1 MNLTAHYFS
10 SFGILE
16 EKSEKSD
23 SEGGEGFFF
32 ENKKKR
38 SATSHVDQ
46 KRILPSS
53 RTENLEISAG
63 VYRYIRVHMHVIQKK
78 APTTTD
84 KCVSPQR

>member
-23 SEGGEGFFF
+23 SEGGEGCF

-38 SATSHVDQ
+38 STTSHVDP
-46 KRILPSS
+46 KRILTSS